1 MSDEE
6 ERPVPTVPI
15 RLAGVLS
22 DERRAEGMA
31 SGTLQLDGDD
41 VIDRHTR
48 VPRGP
53 ASSSSRSPPTSRRG
67 RHD

>member
-1 MSDEE
+1 
-6 ERPVPTVPI
+6 
-15 RLAGVLS
+15 VLS

-67 RHD
+67 RDD